1 MTKDNDDVIIAV
13 ANSYISKYYLD
24 SRLQTLPVEVKNTLR
39 VNLVS
44 LTEENGGV
52 VEAIFNNKNVSIY
65 FKSYCKDTDFLYDE
79 IGINLKIKK
88 MIKDNKELISK
99 IALFCKIKFNNENLK

>member
-1 MTKDNDDVIIAV
+1 MIVKKNKDVIIAV

-24 SRLQTLPVEVKNTLR
+24 SRLDTLPMEVKNILKT
-39 VNLVS
+39 NLVS

-52 VEAIFNNKNVSIY
+52 VEAVFDNDNTLIY

-79 IGINLKIKK
+79 IGINLKIKQMMK
-88 MIKDNKELISK
+88 NNSELYSK
-99 IALFCKIKFNNENLK
+99 IALFCKIKFNNKNL